1 MNHVAYPIPHNI
13 SASDANIMNVIPIYT
28 ALTQC
33 KLD

>member
-1 MNHVAYPIPHNI
+1 MNHIADPIPHNI
-13 SASDANIMNVIPIYT
+13 SASDANIITVIPIYT

>member
-13 SASDANIMNVIPIYT
+13 SASDANINVIPIYT